1 MKQLITPSNTAKALG
16 KFIHIGRDRF
26 LVRGVTYGTFAPDD
40 SGYQFPP
47 ADRVAEDFEMM
58 ATVGINTVRTYTVPS
73 AALMDEAN
81 RHGLRVFV
89 GLPWPEHVAF
99 LDDHALR
106 QQIRRDVTEQVGR
119 LSSHPAALLFAL
131 GNEIPASIVRWHG
144 KDRIEQFVRE
154 LYEEAK
160 TVAPQ
165 SLFTYVNFPPTE
177 YLELPFLDVCAFNV
191 YLHREDDLRRY
202 LARLQHIAGHRPLLL
217 AEAGADSIRE
227 GEEGQAAL
235 TAMQIRASFAEGAC
249 GAIAF
254 AWTDEWWRGGHTVED
269 WAFGLVDSERRFKPA
284 LAEVAA
290 AFEDAPFPASERP
303 EQPKVSVVVCAYNA
317 ADTIAECLSSIG
329 QLDYPD
335 FEVILVNDGS
345 RDATLEIARGF
356 PGIRIIDIPNGG
368 LSAARNIGL
377 REAHGEIVAYTDADV
392 RVDPSWLTYLVRPF
406 LESDVV
412 GCGGPNVV
420 PPDDPWLAQCVARA
434 PGGPTHVMVDDRTAE
449 HIPGCNMAF
458 RRDAL
463 RAIGGFNAVYV
474 HAGDDVDICWRLQAQ
489 GWRLG
494 FAPSALV
501 WHHHRNTIRA
511 YWRQQAGYGEAEAM
525 LRPRHP
531 DKFPG
536 LHIGWGGRIYGAI
549 PFLHALS
556 PARIGPCQRL

>member
-356 PGIRIIDIPNGG
+356 PGVN
-368 LSAARNIGL
+368 
-377 REAHGEIVAYTDADV
+377 TD
-392 RVDPSWLTYLVRPF
+392 
-406 LESDVV
+406 
-412 GCGGPNVV
+412 
-420 PPDDPWLAQCVARA
+420 
-434 PGGPTHVMVDDRTAE
+434 
-449 HIPGCNMAF
+449 
-458 RRDAL
+458 
-463 RAIGGFNAVYV
+463 
-474 HAGDDVDICWRLQAQ
+474 
-489 GWRLG
+489 
-494 FAPSALV
+494 
-501 WHHHRNTIRA
+501 
-511 YWRQQAGYGEAEAM
+511 
-525 LRPRHP
+525 
-531 DKFPG
+531 
-536 LHIGWGGRIYGAI
+536 
-549 PFLHALS
+549 
-556 PARIGPCQRL
+556 